1 MAVQNQFKIVSSAIR
16 IANSTEQ
23 PHHVR
28 LKAFTHLVVEAFHRL
43 SATIYLADEGEH
55 RLHQRISSLL
65 PDEISDC
72 NIPFGK
78 GIAGRCAAHARPLRR
93 GISSLHPHE
102 PSLGTERRVDA
113 FPIIDGERLLGVL
126 TIGLSDANL
135 PGEGDLELLEVLL
148 IEAAGIIRCKRS
160 LEDMNKRLAELSFL
174 YRISNAMLSTI
185 KLNRLMHLILSA
197 LTSGTPPL
205 FDRAMLF
212 LANERTQTLQGMTG
226 IASPHGHGPE
236 PPADLPPGPTPD
248 SLSVSDEEI
257 ALLQQTEFCALV
269 KATRLPL
276 DGSRNPISQAVLDR
290 RLVLVRNPRRDHPVD
305 RAFNRRFGGTPF
317 AIAPLIAHDQ
327 VIGAIVVDNR
337 ASGRPLATNE
347 LNLLQLF
354 TNQAGMAAE
363 NSILYNRLEE
373 TNRSLH
379 ETQERLLQGE
389 KLAAIGQMAAGI
401 AHELKNPLVSVG
413 GFAGRLKKR
422 FSADTEEWQYADHI
436 TREVQH
442 LEKMLTDI
450 LFYSKRTTICYV
462 RCGMNQIIDDALS
475 VVAIPLEEKGIRVEK
490 RLAARL
496 PSVLGDYQ
504 QLRHVFINLFSNA
517 NDVMEPGGILEI
529 ESIPAQLDGSRAV
542 SVTVADTG
550 AGILRKHI
558 HTLFSP
564 FFTTKEKGTGL
575 GLAIAHKIITA
586 HGGRIDAKNRDAG
599 GAEFTVTV
607 PVSPQLSSFQGNR
620 FTV

>member
-28 LKAFTHLVVEAFHRL
+28 LKAFTHLIAEAFHCS
-43 SATIYLADEGEH
+43 SATIYLADEGEN
-55 RLHQRISSLL
+55 RLCRKISTLL

-72 NIPFGK
+72 LIPFGK

-102 PSLGTERRVDA
+102 PSLGTERQVDA
-113 FPIIDGERLLGVL
+113 YPIVDRERLLGVL
-126 TIGLSDANL
+126 TIGLPDATL
-135 PGEGDLELLEVLL
+135 PGDGDLELLQVLL

-160 LEDMNKRLAELSFL
+160 LADMNKRLAELSFL

-185 KLNRLMHLILSA
+185 KLNRLVHLILSA
-197 LTSGTPPL
+197 ITSGTPPL

-212 LANERTQTLQGMTG
+212 LANERTKTLQGMTG
-226 IASPHGHGPE
+226 IARTDGPE
-236 PPADLPPGPTPD
+236 PPADEPPVFAPD

-257 ALLQQTEFCALV
+257 ALLQQTEFCTLV

-276 DGSRNPISQAVLDR
+276 DITQNPISQAVLDR
-290 RLVLVRNPRRDHPVD
+290 RLVLVRNPRREHPID
-305 RAFNRRFGGTPF
+305 RSFNRKFGGTTF
-317 AIAPLIAHDQ
+317 AAAPLIAHDQ
-327 VIGAIVVDNR
+327 VIGAIVVDNNT
-337 ASGRPLATNE
+337 SGRPLTPDE

-373 TNRSLH
+373 TNRNLH

-422 FSADTEEWQYADHI
+422 FSADTEEWQYADLI

-442 LEKMLTDI
+442 LENMLTDI
-450 LFYSKRTTICYV
+450 LFFSKRTTICYA
-462 RCGMNQIIDDALS
+462 RCSMNQIIDDALS
-475 VVAIPLEEKGIRVEK
+475 VVTIPLEEKGIRVEK
-490 RLAARL
+490 RLTSRL

-517 NDVMEPGGILEI
+517 NDVMEPGGVLEI
-529 ESIPAQLDGSRAV
+529 ESFLAQLDGNRAV
-542 SVTVADTG
+542 SVRVADTG
-550 AGILRKHI
+550 AGILVEHI

-575 GLAIAHKIITA
+575 GLAIAHKIITT
-586 HGGRIDAKNRDAG
+586 HGGRIEVINRMAG

-607 PVSPQLSSFQGNR
+607 PVSP
-620 FTV
+620 

>member
-1 MAVQNQFKIVSSAIR
+1 MAVQNQFKIVSRAIR
-16 IANSTEQ
+16 IANTTEQ

-28 LKAFTHLVVEAFHRL
+28 LKAFTHLIAEAFL
-43 SATIYLADEGEH
+43 CPSATIYLADEGEH
-55 RLHQRISSLL
+55 RLYRKISTLL
-65 PDEISDC
+65 PDDINDC
-72 NIPFGK
+72 SIPFGK

-93 GISSLHPHE
+93 GSSSLHPHE
-102 PSLGTERRVDA
+102 PSLGTERQVDA
-113 FPIIDGERLLGVL
+113 YPIIDRERLLGVL
-126 TIGLSDANL
+126 TLGFPDAPL
-135 PGEGDLELLEVLL
+135 PGDSDQELLQTLL

-160 LEDMNKRLAELSFL
+160 LADMDKRLAELSFL

-185 KLNRLMHLILSA
+185 KLNRLIHLILSA
-197 LTSGTPPL
+197 LTSGSPPL

-212 LANERTQTLQGMTG
+212 LANERTETLQGMTG
-226 IASPHGHGPE
+226 IARAEAPE
-236 PPADLPPGPTPD
+236 QPTDAPPVFAPD

-257 ALLQQTEFCALV
+257 AHLQQTEFCRLV

-276 DGSRNPISQAVLDR
+276 NTSQNHLSRAVLDR
-290 RLVLVRNPRRDHPVD
+290 RLVLVRNPRREHPVD
-305 RAFNRRFGGTPF
+305 RSLNRRFGVSPF
-317 AIAPLIAHDQ
+317 AVAPLIAHDQ

-337 ASGRPLATNE
+337 TSGRPLTVDE

-354 TNQAGMAAE
+354 TNQAGMATE

-422 FSADTEEWQYADHI
+422 LPTDTEEWQYADLI

-442 LEKMLTDI
+442 LETMLTDI
-450 LFYSKRTTICYV
+450 LFFSKRTTICYA
-462 RCGMNQIIDDALS
+462 RCSMNQIIDDALS

-490 RLAARL
+490 RLTGRL

-517 NDVMEPGGILEI
+517 NDVMEPGGVLEV
-529 ESIPAQLDGSRAV
+529 ESFSSQLDGNRTV
-542 SVTVADTG
+542 SVKVADTG
-550 AGILRKHI
+550 AGILVEHI

-575 GLAIAHKIITA
+575 GLAIAHKIITT
-586 HGGRIDAKNRDAG
+586 HGGRIEAINRPTG

-607 PVSPQLSSFQGNR
+607 PVSP
-620 FTV
+620 

>member
-1 MAVQNQFKIVSSAIR
+1 MAVQNQFKIISSAIR
-16 IANSTEQ
+16 IANSTEH

-28 LKAFTHLVVEAFHRL
+28 LKAFAHLMAEAFLRP

-55 RLHQRISSLL
+55 RLCRKISTLL

-72 NIPFGK
+72 SIPFGK
-78 GIAGRCAAHARPLRR
+78 GIAGRCAAQAKPLRR
-93 GISSLHPHE
+93 GVASLHPHE
-102 PSLGTERRVDA
+102 PSLGTERQVEA
-113 FPIIDGERLLGVL
+113 YPIIDRERLLGVL
-126 TIGLSDANL
+126 TMGLPDAPL
-135 PGEGDLELLEVLL
+135 PGGSDQELLGILL

-160 LEDMNKRLAELSFL
+160 LAEMDKRLAELSFL
-174 YRISNAMLSTI
+174 YRLSNAMLSTI
-185 KLNRLMHLILSA
+185 KLNRLIHLILSA
-197 LTSGTPPL
+197 LTSGSPPL

-212 LANERTQTLQGMTG
+212 LANERTETLQGMTG
-226 IASPHGHGPE
+226 IARTDGPQQ
-236 PPADLPPGPTPD
+236 PADTPPVFTPD
-248 SLSVSDEEI
+248 ALSVSDEEI
-257 ALLQQTEFCALV
+257 ALLQQTEFCKLV

-276 DGSRNPISQAVLDR
+276 DGAQNHISQAVLDR
-290 RLVLVRNPRRDHPVD
+290 KLILVRNPRREHPVN
-305 RAFNRRFGGTPF
+305 RSFNRMFGGAPF
-317 AIAPLIAHDQ
+317 AVAPLIAHDQ
-327 VIGAIVVDNR
+327 VIGAIVVDNHT
-337 ASGRPLATNE
+337 SGRPLTSDE
-347 LNLLQLF
+347 LNLLQLL
-354 TNQAGMAAE
+354 TNQAGMATE

-422 FSADTEEWQYADHI
+422 LPADSEEWQYADLI

-442 LEKMLTDI
+442 LETMLTDI
-450 LFYSKRTTICYV
+450 LFFSKRTTICYA
-462 RCGMNQIIDDALS
+462 RCSINQIIDDALS

-490 RLAARL
+490 RLTSRL

-517 NDVMEPGGILEI
+517 NDVMEPGGVLEI
-529 ESIPAQLDGSRAV
+529 ESSPSQLNGSRAV
-542 SVTVADTG
+542 AVRVADTG
-550 AGILRKHI
+550 AGILVEHI

-575 GLAIAHKIITA
+575 GLAIAHKIITT
-586 HGGRIDAKNRDAG
+586 HGGKIEVRNRATG

-607 PVSPQLSSFQGNR
+607 PVSP
-620 FTV
+620 

>member
-16 IANSTEQ
+16 IANTTEH

-28 LKAFTHLVVEAFHRL
+28 LKAFAHLIAEAFHCP

-55 RLHQRISSLL
+55 RLYRKISTLL
-65 PDEISDC
+65 PDDISDC
-72 NIPFGK
+72 SIPFGK
-78 GIAGRCAAHARPLRR
+78 GIAGRCAAQARPLRR

-102 PSLGTERRVDA
+102 PSLGTERQVDA
-113 FPIIDGERLLGVL
+113 YPIIDGERLLGVL
-126 TIGLSDANL
+126 TMGLPASGDSDH
-135 PGEGDLELLEVLL
+135 ELLQVLL

-160 LEDMNKRLAELSFL
+160 LADMDKRLAELSFL

-185 KLNRLMHLILSA
+185 KLNRLIHLILSA
-197 LTSGTPPL
+197 LTSGSPPL

-212 LANERTQTLQGMTG
+212 LANERTGTLQGMTG
-226 IASPHGHGPE
+226 IARAEGPE
-236 PPADLPPGPTPD
+236 QPTDAPPVFAPD

-257 ALLQQTEFCALV
+257 ALLQQTEFCRLV

-276 DGSRNPISQAVLDR
+276 DSTKNPISLAVLDR
-290 RLVLVRNPRRDHPVD
+290 RLILVRNPRREHPVD
-305 RAFNRRFGGTPF
+305 RSFNRKFGGTPF
-317 AIAPLIAHDQ
+317 AAAPLIAHDQ

-337 ASGRPLATNE
+337 TSGRPLTADE

-354 TNQAGMAAE
+354 TNQAGMATE

-422 FSADTEEWQYADHI
+422 LPADTEEWQYADLI

-442 LEKMLTDI
+442 LETMLTDI
-450 LFYSKRTTICYV
+450 LFFSKRTTICYA
-462 RCGMNQIIDDALS
+462 RCSINQIIDDALS
-475 VVAIPLEEKGIRVEK
+475 VVAIPLEEKGIRAEK
-490 RLAARL
+490 RLTGRL

-517 NDVMEPGGILEI
+517 IDVMEPGGVLEV
-529 ESIPAQLDGSRAV
+529 ESLSAQLDGNRAV
-542 SVTVADTG
+542 SVRVADTG
-550 AGILRKHI
+550 AGILVEHI

-575 GLAIAHKIITA
+575 GLAIAHKIITT
-586 HGGRIDAKNRDAG
+586 HGGKIEVRNRATG

-607 PVSPQLSSFQGNR
+607 PVSP
-620 FTV
+620 